1 MTDLSFEDLSAF
13 RSTSS
18 NWKIV
23 GSVRAPMGKSKTL
36 ETTKGAG
43 ILVNLPDDKNKAQIF
58 TQFEHGDIDLDFEV
72 MMPAGSNSGVYLQG
86 RYEIQLLDSWGKKRP
101 SFSDLGGIYQR
112 WDDTQPKG
120 QKGFE
125 GTAPLANAAKAP
137 GLWQR
142 MKISFQAP
150 RFDAQGQKIQNA
162 RIIYVELNGVTIHRN
177 VELTG
182 PTRGPYVGNGKEA
195 AMGPIVIQ
203 GDHGPVAFRNFK
215 YRNFD
220 GQAVQIKDLK
230 YRVVRGLSD
239 KNLSDWSK
247 VTAEMQGEDEL
258 MNWNVA
264 KTDND
269 FAILY
274 DGQLEVPATKDYFLK
289 ITYQGRVRL
298 WIDNEMILDETRYN
312 SAKKINLT
320 KGRVPI
326 RFEYRK
332 TESWQQP
339 QLGFSVEGNDFRPAD
354 LHYKNSSL
362 TSNPTDPIYEHVD
375 GQTRL
380 LRSFVDFQLP
390 DMEKPKRFTNTINV
404 GDPTGVHYT
413 YDLNQG
419 SLVQIWRGN
428 FLNMTPMWYNRGN
441 GVSVARGVLVPL
453 TPNAQIMQ
461 RQADGSMAQSFAESQ
476 YQYRSYTVDEDNR
489 PTFHYRAYGVEV
501 ADQLIP
507 SADRKSIQRKLNLQ
521 SKAATD
527 DLVFCIAEGKKLA
540 KIDQEYYLVDD
551 QYYIK
556 TTADAKI
563 EKHAN
568 DRSALVVPIKGE
580 QKELAY
586 TIVW

>member
-258 MNWNVA
+258 MTWNVA

-380 LRSFVDFQLP
+380 LRSFIDFQLP

-568 DRSALVVPIKGE
+568 DRSALVVPIK
-580 QKELAY
+580 
-586 TIVW
+586 